1 MFTAY
6 TISIYIARQFFS
18 ASISMILALTG
29 LVSLFDFID
38 LLRRI
43 ATKPGVST
51 GVVAYIALD
60 HIPNFCMQILPF
72 GILLGGIICFW
83 KLTRSSELIVTR
95 AAGISAWQFLL
106 APTACA
112 FLIGLFSILIIS
124 PISSTLYRQAEI
136 LDQTY
141 LSTGGGKLTNM
152 SGGSLW
158 TRQSD
163 NELTRQGVAILHAQQ
178 VHIENQTLHL
188 NDVSVYR
195 LNEMNHLLERIEA
208 PSGYLQ
214 HHLCWVLYNA
224 YSVKPNKFP
233 VKLGT
238 IKIQTNLTL
247 HDIENSFSSPET
259 LSFWELPGFIK
270 LLDKSGFS
278 SISHKLHFQ
287 ALLAQPLLTSTMA
300 LVAAGF
306 ATRSTRRGG
315 VARMIGSGIAAGFA
329 LFTIS
334 KVAERF
340 GESGALPT
348 FIAAWA
354 PTIAG
359 LCLAISLLIHL
370 EDG

>member
-1 MFTAY
+1 MLIAR
-6 TISIYIARQFFS
+6 TISFYIARQFTF

-43 ATKPGVST
+43 ATKPEVPTSIVT
-51 GVVAYIALD
+51 YIALY

-83 KLTRSSELIVTR
+83 RLTRSSELIVTR
-95 AAGISAWQFLL
+95 AAGISAWQFLM
-106 APTACA
+106 APIGCA
-112 FLIGLFSILIIS
+112 FLIGLFSTMVIS
-124 PISSTLYRQAEI
+124 PISSYLYHKAEI

-141 LSTGGGKLTNM
+141 LNTTGGKLANL

-158 TRQSD
+158 VRQAD
-163 NELTRQGVAILHAQQ
+163 KGLTPKGVAILHAQSVQ
-178 VHIENQTLHL
+178 VKKNTLTL
-188 NDVSVYR
+188 TGISIFR
-195 LNEMNHLLERIEA
+195 LDDSDHLLVRIES
-208 PSGYLQ
+208 PSGYLE
-214 HHLCWVLYNA
+214 HHQNWILEDAQFIKPDKLPLRLGTMKLPTDLSLYN
-224 YSVKPNKFP
+224 
-233 VKLGT
+233 
-238 IKIQTNLTL
+238 IQ
-247 HDIENSFSSPET
+247 ESFSSPDT
-259 LSFWELPGFIK
+259 LSFWALPGFIK
-270 LLDKSGFS
+270 LLDSSGFS
-278 SISHKLHFQ
+278 SISHRLHFQ
-287 ALLAQPLLTSTMA
+287 ALLAQPLLAITMA

-315 VARMIGSGIAAGFA
+315 VAQMIGSGVAAGFA

-334 KVAERF
+334 KVAEQF

-348 FIAAWA
+348 FMAAWA
-354 PTIAG
+354 PTAAG

>member
-1 MFTAY
+1 MLVAY
-6 TISIYIARQFFS
+6 TISIYIARQFFF
-18 ASISMILALTG
+18 ASLSMILALTG

-43 ATKPGVST
+43 ATRPGVST
-51 GVVAYIALD
+51 SVVAYIAMD

-106 APTACA
+106 APTLCA
-112 FLIGLFSILIIS
+112 FLIGLFSILVIS

-141 LSTGGGKLTNM
+141 LSNDGGKLANL

-158 TRQSD
+158 IRQSD
-163 NELTRQGVAILHAQQ
+163 RELTDKGVAILHAQQ
-178 VHIENQTLHL
+178 ISIENHNLHL
-188 NDVSVYR
+188 SGISVYR
-195 LNEMNHLLERIEA
+195 LDEDNHLLIRIES
-208 PSGYLQ
+208 PKGYLQ
-214 HHLCWVLYNA
+214 HNHYWILNDA

-233 VKLGT
+233 VHLGT
-238 IKIQTNLTL
+238 IKLPTNLSL
-247 HDIENSFSSPET
+247 HNIEDSFASPET
-259 LSFWELPGFIK
+259 LSFWALPGFIE
-270 LLDKSGFS
+270 LLNQSGFS
-278 SISHKLHFQ
+278 SISHRLHFQ
-287 ALLAQPLLTSTMA
+287 ALLAQPLLASTMA

-315 VARMIGSGIAAGFA
+315 VAEMIGSGIAAGFA

-334 KVAERF
+334 KIAERF

-354 PTIAG
+354 PTAAG
-359 LCLAISLLIHL
+359 FCLAISLLIHL

>member
-1 MFTAY
+1 MLAAY
-6 TISIYIARQFFS
+6 TISRYISKQFVS

-51 GVVAYIALD
+51 SIAAYIALY
-60 HIPNFCMQILPF
+60 HVPNFCMQILPF

-95 AAGISAWQFLL
+95 AAGISAWQFLA
-106 APTACA
+106 APVGCA
-112 FLIGLFSILIIS
+112 FLIGLFSITIIS
-124 PISSTLYRQAEI
+124 PISSSFYRRAEI

-141 LSTGGGKLTNM
+141 LRTSSGSLANL

-158 TRQSD
+158 VRQAD
-163 NELTRQGVAILHAQQ
+163 PEFTAKGVAILHAQS
-178 VHIENQTLHL
+178 VNIKNQTLHL
-188 NDVSVYR
+188 KGISVFR
-195 LNEMNHLLERIEA
+195 LNEQDHLLIRIESS
-208 PSGYLQ
+208 SGYLEHNQ
-214 HHLCWVLYNA
+214 DWILKDA
-224 YSVKPNKFP
+224 YSIKPNKFP
-233 VKLGT
+233 VRLGEFKLP
-238 IKIQTNLTL
+238 TNLSL
-247 HDIENSFSSPET
+247 HNIEDSFSSPDT
-259 LSFWELPGFIK
+259 LSFWALPGFIH

-278 SISHKLHFQ
+278 SISHRLRFQ
-287 ALLAQPLLTSTMA
+287 ALLAQPLLASTMA

-315 VARMIGSGIAAGFA
+315 VARMIGSGIAAGFT
-329 LFTIS
+329 LFTLS
-334 KVAERF
+334 KIAEQF

-354 PTIAG
+354 PTAAG